1 MFFLCGKT
9 ELLIRTEHLTR
20 DGGFASR
27 NAQDSKWQ
35 IKIFFYENQC
45 HRNNHTLDIFCH
57 TATVC
62 HTGNSNSLLCYLT
75 VGPFDLATF
84 QP

>member
-45 HRNNHTLDIFCH
+45 HRNNHTLDIFLPHCH
-57 TATVC
+57 SVPHWKFKQFAVLS
-62 HTGNSNSLLCYLT
+62 HSRS
-75 VGPFDLATF
+75 F
-84 QP
+84 